1 MSNHQVLLPVSE
13 LAELIKTK
21 QLTSVELTKMVLEQA
36 HRLNPEINAY
46 ISFRDEQALAEA
58 AKMDQEIAEGKYRGP
73 LHGIPMAIKD
83 NIYIGGEVTTMAS
96 KYHENFVSE
105 DDATVIA
112 KLKEAGAVLLG
123 DLTLVLV
130 WMLDLFDQ
138 NLRSLVIQ

>member
-73 LHGIPMAIKD
+73 LHG
-83 NIYIGGEVTTMAS
+83 
-96 KYHENFVSE
+96 
-105 DDATVIA
+105 
-112 KLKEAGAVLLG
+112 
-123 DLTLVLV
+123 
-130 WMLDLFDQ
+130 MLIQ
-138 NLRSLVIQ
+138 NMR